1 MCPEFSE
8 FGIESTRY
16 IHNFIEMPPDHPQS
30 QNRAGHYHEFS
41 DMDFAFELVKG
52 VALSLI

>member
-1 MCPEFSE
+1 MCPEYSE

-41 DMDFAFELVKG
+41 DMDFAFELVEG
-52 VALSLI
+52 SP